1 MAGERVL
8 PIYFA
13 HGKGGVTY
21 VGQRSWRARLVMRF
35 TDSGF
40 SWETYPMMVRRMAF
54 RVFMVDSAMR
64 WSLVKL
70 VEVYSNW
77 RDGIEGV

>member
-1 MAGERVL
+1 
-8 PIYFA
+8 
-13 HGKGGVTY
+13 
-21 VGQRSWRARLVMRF
+21 MRF